1 MTGNALRRAQA
12 FLGFTQDEM
21 AHAMGVSIAT
31 YQRRVALAEEYI
43 PLAEGTH
50 VRCLTKRRALDVLDA
65 AEAAEATHTTED
77 TTYADQR

>member
-1 MTGNALRRAQA
+1 MKASRMTGNALRRAQA

-21 AHAMGVSIAT
+21 AAAMGVSIAT

-50 VRCLTKRRALDVLDA
+50 VWCLTKWRTLETIDA
-65 AEAAEATHTTED
+65 VPTTED
-77 TTYADQR
+77 TTHAD

>member
-1 MTGNALRRAQA
+1 MSGNALRRAQA

-21 AHAMGVSIAT
+21 AAAMGISIAT

-50 VRCLTKRRALDVLDA
+50 VRCLTKRHALDVLDA
-65 AEAAEATHTTED
+65 AEAAEATHTEED